1 MGQPGPGL
9 SMSGSRDSQRSAG
22 ADAAWPPLIT
32 VAVRPA
38 WVVWRDRGL
47 TVLMWFMFALLLQS
61 EFQFLVDRVSAFT
74 MAEKTPDPHWRY
86 FWEHLWPFMRISA
99 LLVIGLFV
107 AGLVGLARA
116 RRASSMPPPL
126 PLSLAVE
133 ADAKGL
139 DEETLQRARTLK
151 RCIVAIGDDGRY
163 RIES

>member
-1 MGQPGPGL
+1 MGQPGQGI
-9 SMSGSRDSQRSAG
+9 SMSGNRDIRRSAG
-22 ADAAWPPLIT
+22 ADAPWPPLIT
-32 VAVRPA
+32 TAVRPA

-74 MAEKTPDPHWRY
+74 MAEKAPDPHWRY

-126 PLSLAVE
+126 PLSSAVE

-139 DEETLQRARTLK
+139 DEETLRRARTLK

-163 RIES
+163 RIEP